1 MQEKP
6 KVSHFANNKDSRE
19 KTHDKSAIE
28 IKRATLGEFYP
39 LPRTYDQKKSAEL
52 LRQRMYTRRLA
63 KYPSFYIAAYGSIV
77 VGLTLIYFKNLA
89 EVWLGSGG
97 GGGTIS
103 TVFFSFLIAM
113 IIFFLVYAW
122 IRYVIN
128 TFYALGRSTRLFW
141 IANGILLTVLI
152 ALEQNQTIFLS
163 NIVSTIVFIV
173 FYFVSTLGI
182 SSIIIRD
189 FRK

>member
-6 KVSHFANNKDSRE
+6 KISHFAKNKDGRE

-28 IKRATLGEFYP
+28 IKRATLGELYP
-39 LPRTYDQKKSAEL
+39 SPRTYDQKKSTEL
-52 LRQRMYTRRLA
+52 LRQRMYAHRLP
-63 KYPSFYIAAYGSIV
+63 KYPSFYIAAYGSVIV
-77 VGLTLIYFKNLA
+77 GMILIYFKNLD
-89 EVWLGSGG
+89 ETWFSSSDRGITMS
-97 GGGTIS
+97 I
-103 TVFFSFLIAM
+103 VFFSFLIGM
-113 IIFFLVYAW
+113 IILSLTYAW

-128 TFYALGRSTRLFW
+128 IFYPLGRSTRLFW

-173 FYFVSTLGI
+173 FYFISTLGI
-182 SSIIIRD
+182 SSIIIKD
-189 FRK
+189 IRK